1 MSLFLEDVNDPE
13 PTVYDRRES
22 AEAHLD
28 RCWSVLEDEV
38 ECREDIARVK
48 KLVRDVEAAIAELD
62 ELIDACDMADEAG
75 TRRMWSA
82 KEIDRDEFV

>member
-13 PTVYDRRES
+13 PTVYDRRKA

-28 RCWSVLEDEV
+28 SCWSVLADEV

-62 ELIDACDMADEAG
+62 ELIDACDMADAAASE
-75 TRRMWSA
+75 RMWGH
-82 KEIDRDEFV
+82 REFV